1 MSTATKDTAPSDA
14 ASVGGVQEIQPES
27 IDDLLNGESASD
39 MLTRLKQ
46 AHSGQ
51 QSPADRALASVSP
64 IAPEAPEAPKGKVA
78 KPAPEPHANANKRP
92 AKTPPKPTL
101 APTATPCRA
110 LVNIPASVY
119 DKTKTAAKNA
129 GINLT
134 QFALEAMNRHAND
147 LASAFGDARE
157 VVDGPIP
164 MTQRPRQRRD
174 VGETLMPMQL
184 YLTEDQRLAIDK
196 LVVSVNAGSRSA
208 LVTEALRREVD

>member
-27 IDDLLNGESASD
+27 IDDLVSGESASD
-39 MLTRLKQ
+39 ALSRLK
-46 AHSGQ
+46 AKHSNQ
-51 QSPADRALASVSP
+51 QPPATTGLASVSA
-64 IAPEAPEAPKGKVA
+64 IAPEAPMGKGA
-78 KPAPEPHANANKRP
+78 KPASEPHAKANKRP

-101 APTATPCRA
+101 APSSPTGRA

-119 DKTKTAAKNA
+119 EQTKTAAKNA

-134 QFALEAMNRHAND
+134 QFALEAMNRHAKD
-147 LASAFGDARE
+147 LASAFADGRE
-157 VVDGPIP
+157 VVEGPIP

-174 VGETLMPMQL
+174 VGETLVPMQL
-184 YLTEDQRLAIDK
+184 YLTQDQRLAIDE

-208 LVTEALRREVD
+208 LVTEALRREVG